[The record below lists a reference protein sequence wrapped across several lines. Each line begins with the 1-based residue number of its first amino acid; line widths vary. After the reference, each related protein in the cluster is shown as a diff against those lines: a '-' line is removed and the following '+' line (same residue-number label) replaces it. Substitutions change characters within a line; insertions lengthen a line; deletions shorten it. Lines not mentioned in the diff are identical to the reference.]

1 MMMMMIMILTSVRP
15 SIQTK
20 RHGVTPV
27 ESSEPTYIATTV
39 FASKQ
44 QFEEYNKKNGAPLG
58 GAGLAKAPETVFY
71 EGTLMLSAP

>member
-1 MMMMMIMILTSVRP
+1 MMMMMMILTSVH
-15 SIQTK
+15 QNK

-27 ESSEPTYIATTV
+27 DSSEPTYIATTV